1 MVCIILAAGYA
12 TRLYPLTEN
21 KPKPLLEIGGR
32 TILDMLIDNVDSTLC
47 ADEYVIVSNHKFYR
61 HFTEWAKGKT
71 QKITVIDDGTNSNE
85 ERLGAVRD
93 MLLAVEKLGIDDDI
107 FVAAGDNVL
116 DFSLNDFVDYAKSR
130 DTSCVMRYYEPDK
143 AKISRSGCL
152 VIDEN
157 EKVLLMQEKPE
168 NPASEWCC
176 PPFYYYKSDDL
187 NLIRE
192 SVDGGCPSD
201 SPGGLVEWLCVRTVI
216 HAYEMNGKRYDI
228 GNLESYR
235 NAISLFSE
243 RQGD

>member
-1 MVCIILAAGYA
+1 MKSIPASDFLKNRRIKMVFIILAAGYA

-116 DFSLNDFVDYAKSR
+116 DFSLKDFVSYAKSR
-130 DTSCVMRYYEPDK
+130 DTSCVMRYSEPDK

-152 VIDEN
+152 VFDEN
-157 EKVLLMQEKPE
+157 EKVLLMQEKPA

-176 PPFYYYKSDDL
+176 PPFYYYKFY
-187 NLIRE
+187 
-192 SVDGGCPSD
+192 
-201 SPGGLVEWLCVRTVI
+201 I
-216 HAYEMNGKRYDI
+216 HK
-228 GNLESYR
+228 L
-235 NAISLFSE
+235 
-243 RQGD
+243 QH